1 MLGVL
6 LASRASDLQ
15 RKYFMYRA
23 GLVIAILSTI
33 AMGPTQNVYLW
44 LALRFVSG
52 LSSVAGSLLAS
63 GFVLNWLIRAGG
75 KPELGVH
82 FAGMG
87 VGIAVSGMCIAP
99 MTGLLSWSQLWVGLG
114 LLGIAFFL
122 PAGFWMPAPA
132 KVEGHE
138 AKQVSSPPTQR
149 WILCMLAA
157 YFSSGFGYVISATFM
172 VAIIEKLPLL
182 SGSGGWVWVIVG
194 IAAVPSSFFWDRI
207 AARIGNIPALVLCYV
222 LQILS
227 FVFPVISEGAVANLL
242 SAVMYGGTFVGIVSL
257 TLSIIGRCFPANPA
271 KAMAKLT
278 LSYGAAQIIAPAIAG
293 YLAAATGSYHSALLA
308 AAGVMAVGIFFLLAA
323 GRQASRLGVAVRV

>member
-1 MLGVL
+1 
-6 LASRASDLQ
+6 
-15 RKYFMYRA
+15 
-23 GLVIAILSTI
+23 
-33 AMGPTQNVYLW
+33 
-44 LALRFVSG
+44 
-52 LSSVAGSLLAS
+52 
-63 GFVLNWLIRAGG
+63 
-75 KPELGVH
+75 
-82 FAGMG
+82 
-87 VGIAVSGMCIAP
+87 
-99 MTGLLSWSQLWVGLG
+99 
-114 LLGIAFFL
+114 
-122 PAGFWMPAPA
+122 MPAPA